1 MKKSFDGAA
10 AENHIT
16 KDKKSSKKEK
26 TPRKRKLK
34 ADDKSENNNLG
45 KQTEIFV
52 DNVTETSQK
61 KDETPQIS
69 VRGDHIPR
77 KIRKNKY
84 YTLSL
89 AQRSTKCDVTV
100 KDKNPII
107 LNNDPGLSKSLN
119 CTKVKRKLNKSICET
134 NTILKSTKLSKRVKK
149 EKKVAENCFARFNSS
164 RHSYGD
170 GEDKISSVE
179 KTVEDKSL
187 VRDDC
192 SLFREMCHHDQK
204 AKRKLTATQ
213 VTEKCQDDY
222 MRMQKQNTKK
232 QRPKHVKTTKKSLF
246 NITRLREVLSDDKDI
261 PQNDTG
267 ALPSHGTKQAEK
279 LNTFVNKE
287 PKSLKDRMQEQLK
300 SARFRYMSTKSF
312 FNSNFYLSL
321 TDML

>member
-1 MKKSFDGAA
+1 MKMTDFADVEWDADATRTTDMMIQSLFHPPLARKKRKKLCSKVKKSFDGAA

-45 KQTEIFV
+45 KQTELFV

-119 CTKVKRKLNKSICET
+119 CTKVKRKLNKSI
-134 NTILKSTKLSKRVKK
+134 L
-149 EKKVAENCFARFNSS
+149 
-164 RHSYGD
+164 
-170 GEDKISSVE
+170 
-179 KTVEDKSL
+179 
-187 VRDDC
+187 
-192 SLFREMCHHDQK
+192 
-204 AKRKLTATQ
+204 
-213 VTEKCQDDY
+213 
-222 MRMQKQNTKK
+222 
-232 QRPKHVKTTKKSLF
+232 
-246 NITRLREVLSDDKDI
+246 
-261 PQNDTG
+261 
-267 ALPSHGTKQAEK
+267 
-279 LNTFVNKE
+279 
-287 PKSLKDRMQEQLK
+287 
-300 SARFRYMSTKSF
+300 
-312 FNSNFYLSL
+312 
-321 TDML
+321 